1 MARENRKGGGV
12 AIYVSDSLDYR
23 FIDRMSVTING
34 VMECVTVELC
44 INKRKNITVNCGTPG
59 SDMQSFID
67 QIETVIKNVKN
78 VKNQFIYV
86 VTLTSTS

>member
-12 AIYVSDSLDYR
+12 AIYVNDSLDYR
-23 FIDRMSVTING
+23 VIDRMSVTING

-44 INKRKNITVNCGTPG
+44 INKRKNIIVNCVYRTPG
-59 SDMQSFID
+59 SDIQTFID

-78 VKNQFIYV
+78 VKKINIFMW
-86 VTLTSTS
+86 